1 MHLLVTGGVRS
12 GKSRFAQEQAEQLA
26 DRRVF
31 LATGRAWDDE
41 MGERIKRH
49 QDDRDT
55 TWRTIEEPIRVWEH
69 LDQPGC
75 VVLLD
80 CLTMWLTNILLEEI
94 ELEPAIVS
102 LEEALAAVGNPVVL
116 VTNEVGWGIVPQNA
130 LARRFRDEAGRLSQ
144 RLARVCDRVVLVAAG
159 LPLEL
164 KGSRG

>member
-49 QDDRDT
+49 QDDRDAS
-55 TWRTIEEPIRVWEH
+55 WQTIEEPIRVWEH
-69 LDQPGC
+69 LDQPGS

-102 LEEALAAVGNPVVL
+102 LEEALAAAGNPVVL

-144 RLARVCDRVVLVAAG
+144 RLARSCDRVVLVAAG

-164 KGSRG
+164 KGSEP